1 MLAHYPTICPFSPT
15 PIMSASS
22 PLSTTA
28 QTIEPAGIT
37 PRAWAVVVLCGFA
50 GMLFYMDRG
59 TLSVLKTTLKADRG
73 WTDSDYGSL
82 VIVFMLF
89 YTTCF
94 FFSGRLIDRWG
105 TRVMMPLFIGAMS
118 LATLLSGLARSLGE
132 MGACRALL
140 GVAEAGVMP
149 AIMVAIFQWV
159 PAHRRGLASTIKE
172 PLYVVGQ
179 VLATPLAVWF
189 TTRWT
194 WHTAF
199 FGPGVVGVFIAF
211 AWWWTDRKANVTAAI
226 PSTLTTPDS
235 ADTRTAGYR
244 DVLSRR
250 EIWGVIA
257 ARLVSDPLWFF
268 LIYWEPGFLQ
278 ERMGMS
284 LSDLGRIG
292 WIPTAA
298 ATTALLIFGPT
309 SDWLVSRFGWAPARS
324 RRVILQYLVVL
335 APLVL
340 ALHYVRQPAMAI
352 AFLCLVRVMA
362 VTWLNFTN
370 ILMADL
376 VPKKMIGT
384 AVALMSAFGAGT
396 SMLCNAFVGPI
407 VSSVGYGLIF
417 AIGAC
422 LHPIAAIILWR
433 AYGRRKKPTA
443 SATPLP

>member
-1 MLAHYPTICPFSPT
+1 M
-15 PIMSASS
+15 SS
-22 PLSTTA
+22 PPTA
-28 QTIEPAGIT
+28 PSAAGENEPAVISS
-37 PRAWAVVVLCGFA
+37 RAWLIVVLCGFA
-50 GMLFYMDRG
+50 GMLFYLDRQ
-59 TLSVLKTTLKADRG
+59 TLSVLKTTLKTEQG
-73 WTDSDYGSL
+73 WTDTDYGWL
-82 VIVFMLF
+82 VTVFMLF

-118 LATLLSGLARSLGE
+118 VATLLSGLAGSLGQ

-179 VLATPLAVWF
+179 VLAAPLAVWF
-189 TTRWT
+189 TMRWN

-199 FGPGVVGVFIAF
+199 FAPGVIGIAVAL
-211 AWWWTDRKANVTAAI
+211 AWWWTDKLPPDAARAAA
-226 PSTLTTPDS
+226 STPPVK
-235 ADTRTAGYR
+235 YR
-244 DVLSRR
+244 DVLGRR

-257 ARLVSDPLWFF
+257 ARLVTDPLWFF

-278 ERMGMS
+278 EQLGMS
-284 LSDLGRIG
+284 LGDLGRVG
-292 WIPTAA
+292 WIPTAV
-298 ATTALLIFGPT
+298 ATTALLVFGPT

-324 RRVILQYLVVL
+324 RRVMLQTLALL

-352 AFLCLVRVMA
+352 VLLCLVRVMA

-376 VPKKMIGT
+376 VPSKMIGT

-396 SMLCNAFVGPI
+396 GLLCNAVVGPV
-407 VSSVGYGLIF
+407 VSSVGYGAIF

-422 LHPIAAIILWR
+422 LHPLAALILWR
-433 AYGRRKKPTA
+433 VYGKTDQVPRPA
-443 SATPLP
+443 SAAG

>member
-1 MLAHYPTICPFSPT
+1 MPFPT
-15 PIMSASS
+15 PV
-22 PLSTTA
+22 
-28 QTIEPAGIT
+28 PAIAEDLT
-37 PRAWAVVVLCGFA
+37 PTEISKRAWAVVVLCGFA

-59 TLSVLKTTLKADRG
+59 TLSVLKTTLKTDLG
-73 WTDSDYGSL
+73 WTDRDYGWL
-82 VIVFMLF
+82 VTVFMLF

-105 TRVMMPLFIGAMS
+105 TRMMMPLFIGAMS
-118 LATLLSGLARSLGE
+118 VATALSGLARNLGE

-140 GVAEAGVMP
+140 GIAEAGVMP

-189 TTRWT
+189 TTRWN
-194 WHTAF
+194 WHAAF
-199 FGPGVVGVFIAF
+199 FAPGLVGLFIAL
-211 AWWWTDRKANVTAAI
+211 AWGVTDRR
-226 PSTLTTPDS
+226 STLVSPKPVALIAAAPPVAAPS
-235 ADTRTAGYR
+235 GYR
-244 DVLSRR
+244 AVLSRR

-278 ERMGMS
+278 ERMG
-284 LSDLGRIG
+284 LTLGELGRIG
-292 WIPTAA
+292 WIPTAV
-298 ATTALLIFGPT
+298 ATAALLIFGPT
-309 SDWLVSRFGWAPARS
+309 SDWLVTRFGWAPARS
-324 RRVILQYLVVL
+324 RRVILQSLAVL

-340 ALHYVRQPAMAI
+340 VLHYVKQPAMAI
-352 AFLCLVRVMA
+352 VLLCLVRVMA

-376 VPKKMIGT
+376 VPQKMIGT

-396 SMLCNAFVGPI
+396 SMVCNAFIGPMVGSI
-407 VSSVGYGLIF
+407 GYGVIF

-422 LHPIAAIILWR
+422 LHPIAAVILWR
-433 AYGRRKKPTA
+433 AYGRNLPAAGSHSTA
-443 SATPLP
+443 RLALV

>member
-1 MLAHYPTICPFSPT
+1 
-15 PIMSASS
+15 
-22 PLSTTA
+22 
-28 QTIEPAGIT
+28 
-37 PRAWAVVVLCGFA
+37 
-50 GMLFYMDRG
+50 
-59 TLSVLKTTLKADRG
+59 VLKTTLKSDQG
-73 WTDSDYGSL
+73 WTDTDYGWL
-82 VIVFMLF
+82 VTLFMLF

-118 LATLLSGLARSLGE
+118 VATLCSGLAGSLGQ

-179 VLATPLAVWF
+179 VLAAPLAVWF
-189 TTRWT
+189 TMQWN

-199 FGPGVVGVFIAF
+199 FAPGVIGIAVAL
-211 AWWWTDRKANVTAAI
+211 AWWWADRQAPGMSGPAAASPPI
-226 PSTLTTPDS
+226 K
-235 ADTRTAGYR
+235 YR
-244 DVLSRR
+244 EVLGRR

-278 ERMGMS
+278 ERLGMS
-284 LSDLGRIG
+284 LGDLGRVG
-292 WIPTAA
+292 WIPTAV

-324 RRVILQYLVVL
+324 RRVMLQTLALL

-340 ALHYVRQPAMAI
+340 ALHYVREPAMAI
-352 AFLCLVRVMA
+352 VLLCLVRVMA

-376 VPKKMIGT
+376 VPQKMIGT

-396 SMLCNAFVGPI
+396 GLLCNSVVGPV
-407 VSSVGYGLIF
+407 VSSVGYGAIF
-417 AIGAC
+417 AVGAC
-422 LHPIAAIILWR
+422 LHPIAALILWR
-433 AYGRRKKPTA
+433 VYGRAGTTA
-443 SATPLP
+443 RQSLPAS